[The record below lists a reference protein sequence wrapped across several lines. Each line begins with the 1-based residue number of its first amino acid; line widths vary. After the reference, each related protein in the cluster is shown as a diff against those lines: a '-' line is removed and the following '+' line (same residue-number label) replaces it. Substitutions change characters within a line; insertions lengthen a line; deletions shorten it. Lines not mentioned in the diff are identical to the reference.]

1 MENQIKISYGLYG
14 NLNYPTIYDSSSKIE
29 EESKVKK
36 NLYLVYNEEET
47 HKIYLDLDLKKENFK
62 GEWNFEL
69 LKEELFAKIKDTFRM
84 NKISIAES
92 HKEDKVSFRVIN
104 NDFKMKI
111 LEMKQY
117 VKDTYKKDFPYGC
130 IDTTVYNDNGKIRL
144 PYSSK
149 DGQNRPLNIIQGK
162 FNDFLTC
169 ICDKA
174 EYKSYTKKEEV
185 KIIKE
190 DEEEDEENT
199 KIEELLSLLKKDR
212 GNDFKE
218 WFVIGTALKDIDE
231 DNDVLFNE
239 FSKTRS
245 NYKNPKDVKKHW
257 KTFPKSING
266 IGTLINMAK
275 EDNNIE
281 LKKWM
286 KKYDIKKETPKMADF
301 WEKMDD
307 MCHSDFA
314 KMYKDLIPN
323 RYIVS
328 KNKDWYEY
336 NQYNVLINQN
346 GIPSSLPNNITDVL
360 QKHIIDNRNKVL
372 PDDKQY
378 DNVMR
383 LAKKAYQNLG
393 NCSYV
398 KGIIQFLENMYLNSD
413 LDDLIDANIN
423 VLAFNNKLYDI
434 KIKGFRLI
442 EPKDY
447 ITKTTKIDA
456 PTEENK
462 EKMKEINNLLLSIF
476 GKLDLVEY
484 WLKTTALSLFTNK
497 FESLYIL
504 TGTGGNGKGLLSTI
518 LNKVLGDYIYTASNT
533 FLTERIKGGQANSTL
548 AKCKGIRYLLVSE
561 PDDGSNESEFNVE
574 FIKMITGGDTITTRD
589 LYKSNF
595 SFTPQFTPFVQC
607 NKKPKLGKMDNGIK
621 RRLKIHN
628 FPFEFVETPDEKKL
642 NQRKINTKL
651 KTSMTKEFYDNFI
664 LLLLNTASENI
675 DLGDIKQPKEVADE
689 TASYFESNNPVKQ
702 FIDIYITPSTE
713 KIKIVDLFELYKSS
727 KLEVISK
734 TRFRDDLEHND
745 IKVEKHRGN
754 YYVMNITY
762 TNPDIKKETKD
773 GFIED
778 DEKLMI

>member
-1 MENQIKISYGLYG
+1 MENPIKISHGLYG
-14 NLNYPTIYDSSSKIE
+14 NLTYPTLYDSSSKIE

-47 HKIYLDLDLKKENFK
+47 HKIYLDLDLKKEGFK
-62 GEWNFEL
+62 GEWDFEFLKADL
-69 LKEELFAKIKDTFRM
+69 LAKIKDTFHM

-111 LEMKQY
+111 SEMKDY
-117 VKDTYKKDFPYGC
+117 VIDNYTKNIFYNC
-130 IDTTVYNDNGKIRL
+130 IDPDVYKTNGKIRL

-185 KIIKE
+185 KITKE
-190 DEEEDEENT
+190 DEEEDKDEENT
-199 KIEELLSLLKKDR
+199 KIEELVSLLKKER

-245 NYKNPKDVKKHW
+245 NYKNAKDVKKHW
-257 KTFPKSING
+257 KTFPKSVNG
-266 IGTLINMAK
+266 IGTLVNMAK
-275 EDNNIE
+275 EDNNTE

-286 KKYDIKKETPKMADF
+286 KKYDIKKETPKLGDF

-323 RYIVS
+323 KYIVS

-336 NQYNVLINQN
+336 NQYNILINQN
-346 GIPSSLPNNITDVL
+346 GIPSSLQNNITDVL
-360 QKHIIDNRNKVL
+360 QKHIIDNRNKIL

-398 KGIIQFLENMYLNSD
+398 KGIIQFLENMYLNID

-434 KIKGFRLI
+434 KIKGFRPI
-442 EPKDY
+442 ESKDY

-462 EKMKEINNLLLSIF
+462 EKMKEINDLLVSIF
-476 GKLDLVEY
+476 GKVELVDY

-518 LNKVLGDYIYTASNT
+518 LNKILGDYIYTASNT
-533 FLTERIKGGQANSTL
+533 FLTEKIKGGQANSTL

-628 FPFEFVETPDEKKL
+628 FPFEFVETPIKAHQK
-642 NQRKINTKL
+642 QANTNL
-651 KTSMTKEFYDNFI
+651 KSTMNKEFFDNFI
-664 LLLLNTASENI
+664 LLLLNTASNNI
-675 DLGDIKQPKEVADE
+675 DLNKIEQPIEVINE
-689 TASYFESNNPVKQ
+689 TADYFDSNNPVKQ
-702 FIDIYITPSTE
+702 FIDSYLKVVNS
-713 KIKIVDLFELYKSS
+713 KRIKITDLFDTYISS
-727 KLEVISK
+727 NAEKISK
-734 TRFRDDLEHND
+734 TRFRDDILHNGL
-745 IKVEKHRGN
+745 KVEKHRGN
-754 YYVMNITY
+754 YYVM
-762 TNPDIKKETKD
+762 DIELINDDVKKA
-773 GFIED
+773 FIED
-778 DEKLMI
+778 DEKVMI